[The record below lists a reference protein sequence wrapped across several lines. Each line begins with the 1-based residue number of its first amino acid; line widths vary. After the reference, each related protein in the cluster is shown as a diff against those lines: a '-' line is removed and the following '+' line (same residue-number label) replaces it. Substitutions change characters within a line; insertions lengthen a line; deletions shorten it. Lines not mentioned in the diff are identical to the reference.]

1 MNKIK
6 YDEPLWD
13 ILMEMYSLEKVTK
26 LTKNQTLTV
35 LRRNTEE
42 RLNNERIAQ
51 EVAGF
56 SNIAEKSQEG
66 ETSPPPVDKSAQT

>member
-6 YDEPLWD
+6 YNEPLWD

-56 SNIAEKSQEG
+56 SKIAEKS
-66 ETSPPPVDKSAQT
+66 

>member
-6 YDEPLWD
+6 YNELLWD

-42 RLNNERIAQ
+42 RLNNERIAR

-56 SNIAEKSQEG
+56 SNIAEKS
-66 ETSPPPVDKSAQT
+66 

>member
-6 YDEPLWD
+6 YNEPLWD

-42 RLNNERIAQ
+42 RLNNERIAR

-56 SNIAEKSQEG
+56 SNIVEKS
-66 ETSPPPVDKSAQT
+66 

>member
-1 MNKIK
+1 
-6 YDEPLWD
+6 
-13 ILMEMYSLEKVTK
+13 MEMYSLEKVTK

-42 RLNNERIAQ
+42 RLNNERIAR

-56 SNIAEKSQEG
+56 SNIAEKS
-66 ETSPPPVDKSAQT
+66 

>member
-6 YDEPLWD
+6 YNELLWD

-42 RLNNERIAQ
+42 RLNNERIAR
-51 EVAGF
+51 ELAGF
-56 SNIAEKSQEG
+56 SNIAEKSYADF
-66 ETSPPPVDKSAQT
+66 SPVLELKT

>member
-6 YDEPLWD
+6 YNEPLWD

-42 RLNNERIAQ
+42 QLNNERIAR

-56 SNIAEKSQEG
+56 SNIAEKS
-66 ETSPPPVDKSAQT
+66 

>member
-6 YDEPLWD
+6 YNELLWD

-42 RLNNERIAQ
+42 QLNNERIAR

-56 SNIAEKSQEG
+56 SNIAEKS
-66 ETSPPPVDKSAQT
+66 

>member
-6 YDEPLWD
+6 YNEPLWD

-35 LRRNTEE
+35 LRRKTEE
-42 RLNNERIAQ
+42 RLNNERIAR

-56 SNIAEKSQEG
+56 SNIAEKS
-66 ETSPPPVDKSAQT
+66 